1 MSIEDRRRRSEKK
14 ASVEMKGQ
22 GSSEEK
28 FTVLFVCTGNSCRS
42 PMAEGI
48 LKALLPAYIVEW
60 TIVESAGTLGLS
72 GVPATEEAVA
82 VAAEKGIDI
91 SGHRAR
97 PAGVRLVEDADLIL
111 VMEPSHKEWLLRVS
125 PEAGAKIHPLA
136 GFAANGPV
144 QGGGIVRDPIGGSV
158 EVYRGCFAEI
168 YAHVQRA
175 LSTIEEMARKKI
187 GRRSGSS

>member
-1 MSIEDRRRRSEKK
+1 MK
-14 ASVEMKGQ
+14 AR

-48 LKALLPAYIVEW
+48 LKALLPADIVEW
-60 TIVESAGTLGLS
+60 TIVKSAGTLGLS

-82 VAAEKGIDI
+82 VSAEKGIDI

-97 PAGVRLVEDADLIL
+97 PAGMKMIDDADLIL
-111 VMEPSHKEWLLRVS
+111 VMEPSHKEWLLQVS
-125 PEAGAKIHPLA
+125 PGAGTKIHPLA
-136 GFAANGPV
+136 GFAENDSAP
-144 QGGGIVRDPIGGSV
+144 GGGVVQDPIGGSAD
-158 EVYRGCFAEI
+158 VYRRCFAEI
-168 YAHVQRA
+168 YAHIQRA
-175 LSTIEEMARKKI
+175 LPTIEELARRKI